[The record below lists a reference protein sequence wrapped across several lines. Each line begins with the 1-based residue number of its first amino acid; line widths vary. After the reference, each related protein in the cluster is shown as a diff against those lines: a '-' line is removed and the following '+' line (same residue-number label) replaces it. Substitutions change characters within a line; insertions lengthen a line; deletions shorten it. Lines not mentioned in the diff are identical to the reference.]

1 MPKIIKKLQMSR
13 YIEEILGGIG
23 ILYILFLTM
32 VAYFLIAFL
41 VNVISTITK
50 IPFTSIQSTITGYDL
65 DRARD
70 LLKK

>member
-1 MPKIIKKLQMSR
+1 MKIIKKLQMSR

-32 VAYFLIAFL
+32 VGYFLITFL
-41 VNVISTITK
+41 ANVISNATK